1 MEAVADGQMPGER
14 PLNGQAEYDAAL
26 DELLVNARHTV
37 CIFEWR
43 IAGNYN
49 TPQRHE
55 LLRRLLLASPN
66 HRVHLV
72 LHEAGNVVRDCP
84 RLVNLLRQ
92 FSAGLSIHRTLPP
105 ARHVTDPFAIADDTR
120 FVRRFHHEQPGGT
133 ASVGDL
139 AATRTLLKRFEELRQ
154 ASTPA
159 VHATTIGL

>member
-1 MEAVADGQMPGER
+1 METVPDGRMPGER
-14 PLNGQAEYDAAL
+14 PLSGTSEYDAAL
-26 DELLVNARHTV
+26 DELLANARHTV

-43 IAGNYN
+43 IGRNYN
-49 TPQRHE
+49 TLERHD

-66 HRVHLV
+66 HRVYLV
-72 LHEAGNVVRDCP
+72 LHEADNVARDCP

-92 FSAGLSIHRTLPP
+92 FNAGLSIHRTLPP
-105 ARHVTDPFAIADDTR
+105 ARHVTDPFAIADDGR
-120 FVRRFHHEQPGGT
+120 FVRRFHHDQPRGT

-159 VHATTIGL
+159 VHATTMGL